1 MVSHILQTDGHGQF
15 PCFWPIFLV
24 KMYPEFFHL
33 SVKNKLL
40 IVAIILIYA
49 AFLIFNPTVNQN
61 NNVAAG
67 LLLLLLGLT
76 FIGGYQLL
84 TKNRWYLAAFSMCFI
99 VLSVGSNIW
108 FYYAE
113 NGRDR
118 FKTSQ

>member
-1 MVSHILQTDGHGQF
+1 MLLAY
-15 PCFWPIFLV
+15 IFV

-33 SVKNKLL
+33 SVKKKLL

-76 FIGGYQLL
+76 FIGGYEFL
-84 TKNRWYLAAFSMCFI
+84 TKNRWYL
-99 VLSVGSNIW
+99 
-108 FYYAE
+108 
-113 NGRDR
+113 
-118 FKTSQ
+118 KTSQ